1 MRGGRAHR
9 PAAAFLCSLFAG
21 ASALA
26 AGPSNSDWPTYG
38 RDAGGMRHSPLTQ
51 LTPQNVGQLQSAWT
65 YHMRPAELDQVAP
78 AAPTAAEQAQR
89 AAETTG
95 AAPIRRRAA
104 SRFSQS
110 EATPLVV
117 DGLLYLSTPYRKV
130 VALEPESGREIWS
143 YTLPGTSQ
151 PSVRGVEYW
160 PGDGKAAP
168 TIVFGTRDG
177 LLVSLDAKSG
187 KPVEAFGEH
196 GIVDMKT
203 PEVMPPKPVASP
215 FGNSPLG
222 MTSPPKVYANLV
234 ITGSIVQEFPE
245 RGAYGDVRAWD
256 ARTGK
261 LAWTFHTV
269 PRKGEVGNDTWEG
282 DSWQQRSG
290 TNVWGFLTVDTERGL
305 VFLPTGAPTWDRYG
319 GDRHGANLFSSSI
332 VALDA
337 KTGKRKWH
345 FQIVHHDVWDM
356 DAEAPPMLLDV
367 KVGKKT
373 IPAVAAVSKSGL
385 FFLLNRVTGK
395 PIYEVEER
403 PVPQSDVPGEQTWPT
418 QPFPV
423 KPAPFARQSFSMA
436 DVATVT
442 PELEAYCRKWIED
455 NHMTMGGPYLPT
467 HFKQPTIWF
476 PGRQG
481 GANWAGGAFNPGLGY
496 FFINSDDLGQVEVMK
511 PREDGTMTTG
521 DPVSGRFSD
530 RDNKLMCQQPPWGS
544 LTAIN
549 VNTGEIAWRV
559 NLGVSDNL
567 PEAVQKTGRP
577 AVGGPISTAS
587 GLVFIGGTDDSRF
600 RAFDAKTGS
609 ELWTVKLP
617 ASAHATP
624 ITYLG
629 HDGRQYVVVTATGG
643 SFLDSP
649 VNSDSVIAWAL
660 PEAAK

>member
-1 MRGGRAHR
+1 
-9 PAAAFLCSLFAG
+9 
-21 ASALA
+21 
-26 AGPSNSDWPTYG
+26 
-38 RDAGGMRHSPLTQ
+38 
-51 LTPQNVGQLQSAWT
+51 
-65 YHMRPAELDQVAP
+65 
-78 AAPTAAEQAQR
+78 
-89 AAETTG
+89 
-95 AAPIRRRAA
+95 
-104 SRFSQS
+104 
-110 EATPLVV
+110 
-117 DGLLYLSTPYRKV
+117 
-130 VALEPESGREIWS
+130 
-143 YTLPGTSQ
+143 
-151 PSVRGVEYW
+151 
-160 PGDGKAAP
+160 
-168 TIVFGTRDG
+168 
-177 LLVSLDAKSG
+177 
-187 KPVEAFGEH
+187 
-196 GIVDMKT
+196 
-203 PEVMPPKPVASP
+203 
-215 FGNSPLG
+215 

-245 RGAYGDVRAWD
+245 HGAYGDVRAWD
-256 ARTGK
+256 ARSGK
-261 LAWTFHTV
+261 LVWTFHTV
-269 PRKGEVGNDTWEG
+269 PRPGETGNDTWEG
-282 DSWQQRSG
+282 ESWKQRSG
-290 TNVWGFLTVDTERGL
+290 TNVWGFLTVDAQRGI
-305 VFLPTGAPTWDRYG
+305 VYLPTGAPTWDRYG

-356 DAEAPPMLLDV
+356 DAESPPLLLDV
-367 KVGKKT
+367 KAGKKT
-373 IPAVAAVSKSGL
+373 IPAVAVVSKSGL
-385 FFLLNRVTGK
+385 FFLLDRVTGK
-395 PIYEVEER
+395 PIYKIEER

-423 KPAPFARQSFSMA
+423 KPAPFARQGFSMA

-455 NHMTMGGPYLPT
+455 NHMTFGGPYLPT
-467 HFKQPTIWF
+467 RFKQPTIWF

-481 GANWAGGAFNPGLGY
+481 GANWAGGAFNPGLGFY
-496 FFINSDDLGQVEVMK
+496 FINSDDLGQVEIIK
-511 PREDGTMTTG
+511 ARDDGTMTTG

-587 GLVFIGGTDDSRF
+587 GLLFIGGTDDSRF
-600 RAFDAKTGS
+600 RAFDARTGN

-629 HDGRQYVVVTATGG
+629 RDGRQYVVVTATGG

-660 PEAAK
+660 PK

>member
-1 MRGGRAHR
+1 
-9 PAAAFLCSLFAG
+9 
-21 ASALA
+21 
-26 AGPSNSDWPTYG
+26 
-38 RDAGGMRHSPLTQ
+38 
-51 LTPQNVGQLQSAWT
+51 
-65 YHMRPAELDQVAP
+65 
-78 AAPTAAEQAQR
+78 
-89 AAETTG
+89 
-95 AAPIRRRAA
+95 
-104 SRFSQS
+104 
-110 EATPLVV
+110 
-117 DGLLYLSTPYRKV
+117 
-130 VALEPESGREIWS
+130 
-143 YTLPGTSQ
+143 
-151 PSVRGVEYW
+151 
-160 PGDGKAAP
+160 
-168 TIVFGTRDG
+168 
-177 LLVSLDAKSG
+177 
-187 KPVEAFGEH
+187 
-196 GIVDMKT
+196 MKT
-203 PEVMPPKPVASP
+203 PEVMPPVPVATP
-215 FGNSPLG
+215 FGGAGLG
-222 MTSPPKVYANLV
+222 MTSPPKVYKNLV

-245 RGAYGDVRAWD
+245 HGAYGDVRAWD
-256 ARTGK
+256 ARTGQ
-261 LAWTFHTV
+261 LVWTFHTV
-269 PRKGEVGNDTWEG
+269 PRPGEVGNDTWEG
-282 DSWQQRSG
+282 DSWKQRSG
-290 TNVWGFLTVDTERGL
+290 TNVWGFLTVDAERGI
-305 VFLPTGAPTWDRYG
+305 VYLPTGAPTWDRYG
-319 GDRHGANLFSSSI
+319 GDRHGANLFSSSL

-356 DAEAPPMLLDV
+356 DAESPPLLLDV
-367 KVGKKT
+367 KQGRKT

-395 PIYEVEER
+395 PIYSVEER

-442 PELEAYCRKWIED
+442 PQLEAYCRKWIED
-455 NHMTMGGPYLPT
+455 NHMAFGGPYLPT

-481 GANWAGGAFNPGLGY
+481 GANWAGGAFNPALGY
-496 FFINSDDLGQVEVMK
+496 YFINSDDLGQVEVMK
-511 PREDGTMTTG
+511 QRDDGTFTTG

-544 LTAIN
+544 LTAID

-600 RAFDAKTGS
+600 RAFDAKNGN

-629 HDGRQYVVVTATGG
+629 KDGRQYVVITATGG

-660 PEAAK
+660 PEPAAK

>member
-1 MRGGRAHR
+1 V
-9 PAAAFLCSLFAG
+9 FASG
-21 ASALA
+21 PALA
-26 AGPSNSDWPTYG
+26 AHTTPDPAAGDWPTYG
-38 RDAGGMRHSPLTQ
+38 RDPGGMRHSPLAQ
-51 LTPQNVGQLQSAWT
+51 LTPANVGQLQSAWT
-65 YHMRPAELDQVAP
+65 YHMRPAELDQAQP
-78 AAPTAAEQAQR
+78 AAPTAAELAQR

-95 AAPIRRRAA
+95 AAPVRRRAA
-104 SRFSQS
+104 GRYSQS

-130 VALEPESGREIWS
+130 VALEPESGRELWA

-160 PGDGKAAP
+160 PGDGKALP

-177 LLVSLDAKSG
+177 LLISLDAKTG
-187 KPVEAFGEH
+187 KPVEGFGEH

-203 PEVMPPKPVASP
+203 PEVMPPVPVATP
-215 FGNSPLG
+215 FGGAGLG
-222 MTSPPKVYANLV
+222 MTSPPKVYKNLV

-245 RGAYGDVRAWD
+245 HGAYGDVRAWD
-256 ARTGK
+256 ARTGQ
-261 LAWTFHTV
+261 LVWTFHTV
-269 PRKGEVGNDTWEG
+269 PRPGEVGNDTWEG
-282 DSWQQRSG
+282 DSWKQRSG
-290 TNVWGFLTVDTERGL
+290 TNVWGFLTVDAERGI
-305 VFLPTGAPTWDRYG
+305 VYLPTGAPTWDRYG
-319 GDRHGANLFSSSI
+319 GDRHGANLFSSSL

-356 DAEAPPMLLDV
+356 DAESPPLLLDV
-367 KVGKKT
+367 KQGRKT

-395 PIYEVEER
+395 PIYSVEER

-442 PELEAYCRKWIED
+442 PQLEAYCRKWIED
-455 NHMTMGGPYLPT
+455 NHMAFGGPYLPT

-481 GANWAGGAFNPGLGY
+481 GANWAGGAFNPALGY
-496 FFINSDDLGQVEVMK
+496 YFINSDDLGQVEVMK
-511 PREDGTMTTG
+511 QRDDGTFTTG

-544 LTAIN
+544 LTAID

-600 RAFDAKTGS
+600 RAFDAKNGN

-629 HDGRQYVVVTATGG
+629 KDGRQYVVITATGG

-660 PEAAK
+660 PEPAAK